1 MGQTSGLPVH
11 GVSDSVPIGAPEHRA
26 GGPVNRQT
34 GGPMPLGY
42 EARSHACQRRF
53 GRQRQSGGPF
63 PLTPT
68 LSPEEREPR
77 WPRYEPAGAH
87 DMRKPG
93 LASPSPWGEGR
104 GEGELCSRRFHGA
117 SSSEHGTLQTRGQFL
132 AALDKNVC
140 PTSDLNS
147 YESRNDEP
155 RPTTQ
160 RISRSDEEVCFSDHS
175 FVRGAPEKP

>member
-1 MGQTSGLPVH
+1 ML
-11 GVSDSVPIGAPEHRA
+11 GVGCWMFRSVA
-26 GGPVNRQT
+26 
-34 GGPMPLGY
+34 
-42 EARSHACQRRF
+42 
-53 GRQRQSGGPF
+53 F

-117 SSSEHGTLQTRGQFL
+117 SSSVQVTLQTRGQFL
-132 AALDKNVC
+132 AALDKNVRAPVTRANHVGKMRDAHVPPQPPPC
-140 PTSDLNS
+140 VPKAWKPGVA
-147 YESRNDEP
+147 P
-155 RPTTQ
+155 RAAGNHRQPLP
-160 RISRSDEEVCFSDHS
+160 DEEPERDAGADAAGVESVERPGCDGVASA
-175 FVRGAPEKP
+175 RGAGAGVGGE

>member
-1 MGQTSGLPVH
+1 
-11 GVSDSVPIGAPEHRA
+11 
-26 GGPVNRQT
+26 
-34 GGPMPLGY
+34 MPLGF

-87 DMRKPG
+87 DMRQPG

-117 SSSEHGTLQTRGQFL
+117 SSSEYVTLQTRGQIL

-147 YESRNDEP
+147 YESRK
-155 RPTTQ
+155 Q
-160 RISRSDEEVCFSDHS
+160 
-175 FVRGAPEKP
+175 K

>member
-1 MGQTSGLPVH
+1 MRAPGLQDG
-11 GVSDSVPIGAPEHRA
+11 GVSVFRWDVGRCPHPAGDDRA
-26 GGPVNRQT
+26 IMSCRSGQEC
-34 GGPMPLGY
+34 PMPLGF

-93 LASPSPWGEGR
+93 LASPSPGGEGR
-104 GEGELCSRRFHGA
+104 GEGELCSRRFHAA
-117 SSSEHGTLQTRGQFL
+117 SSYEHFTLQTRGQIL
-132 AALDKNVC
+132 AALRACGCARYAKAGLGL
-140 PTSDLNS
+140 SL
-147 YESRNDEP
+147 SRG
-155 RPTTQ
+155 
-160 RISRSDEEVCFSDHS
+160 
-175 FVRGAPEKP
+175 RGPG

>member
-1 MGQTSGLPVH
+1 
-11 GVSDSVPIGAPEHRA
+11 
-26 GGPVNRQT
+26 
-34 GGPMPLGY
+34 MPLGF

-87 DMRKPG
+87 AMRKPG

-104 GEGELCSRRFHGA
+104 GEGELSSRRFHGA
-117 SSSEHGTLQTRGQFL
+117 SSSEPDTRQTRFRFL
-132 AALDKNVC
+132 AALVFMFPVEARADWVM
-140 PTSDLNS
+140 
-147 YESRNDEP
+147 
-155 RPTTQ
+155 
-160 RISRSDEEVCFSDHS
+160 
-175 FVRGAPEKP
+175 